1 MIACYHISTPNTGG
15 WLPVDP
21 RLDDLIAAI
30 LTLENP
36 EEARAFLTDLCTPM
50 ELSALADRWLVARLL
65 DQGVA
70 YRSIYERTGVST
82 ATVTRVARSLTHGE
96 NGYRALLD
104 RTNPPQKADHA

>member
-1 MIACYHISTPNTGG
+1 MIACYHIITPTAGG

-21 RLDDLIAAI
+21 RLDELINAI
-30 LTLENP
+30 LALENP
-36 EEARAFLTDLCTPM
+36 EEARAFFADLCTPT
-50 ELSALADRWLVARLL
+50 ELSALADRWLVAQLL
-65 DQGVA
+65 DQGVP

-104 RTNPPQKADHA
+104 RTHPAKKADHA